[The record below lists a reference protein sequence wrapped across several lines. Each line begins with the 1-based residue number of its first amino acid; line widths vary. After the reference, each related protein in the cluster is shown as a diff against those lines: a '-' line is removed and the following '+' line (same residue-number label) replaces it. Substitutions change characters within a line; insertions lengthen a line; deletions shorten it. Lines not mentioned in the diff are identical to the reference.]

1 MTESVSSTA
10 GGIPERV
17 LGRTGVRLTELGL
30 GGVGFGGSQ
39 SSSPP
44 RIADCLDAFAAAWEA
59 GVRYFD
65 TAPWYGRGMSE
76 RRVGEA
82 LLARPL
88 GGYVLS
94 TKVGRLLR
102 PRPRASVEP
111 GWNRGLEFEVRF
123 DYGYDGVMRSYEDS
137 LQRLGVP
144 GIDLALVHDLDAGYH
159 APPERMDAHV
169 AQLIT
174 GGWNALRDLREAG
187 LVRGIGF
194 GINAVGY
201 IPRFLQLFDV
211 DFFLV
216 AQPYTLLDQSGLA
229 EELPLCQE
237 RGVGIVIGAPFQ
249 SGILATGAVAGAR
262 YNYGDARPD
271 QIARVQA
278 IQAVCDRHQVP
289 LGAAALQ
296 FPLGH
301 PAVASVIPGAL
312 EGAHVRANVEA
323 FRHPIPVDFWE
334 ELKAERLLP
343 AGAPTPR

>member
-1 MTESVSSTA
+1 MAETVSTTVD
-10 GGIPERV
+10 GIPERT

-39 SSSPP
+39 SQSFP
-44 RIADCLDAFAAAWEA
+44 RIADCLDAFDAAWEA
-59 GVRYFD
+59 GIRYFD

-82 LLARPL
+82 LLERPL

-102 PRPRASVEP
+102 PRPRASVKP
-111 GWNRGLEFEVRF
+111 GWDRGLEFEVRF

-144 GIDLALVHDLDAGYH
+144 GIDLALVHDLDTGYH
-159 APPERMDAHV
+159 SPSERMDAHV

-174 GGWNALRDLREAG
+174 GGWNALRDLREQG
-187 LVRGIGF
+187 LVKGIGF

-201 IPRFLQLFDV
+201 IPRFLRLFDV

-216 AQPYTLLDQSGLA
+216 AQPYTLLDQGALR

-237 RGVGIVIGAPFQ
+237 RGVGVVIGAPFQ
-249 SGILATGAVAGAR
+249 SGILATGSVAGAR
-262 YNYGDARPD
+262 YNYGDATAE
-271 QIARVQA
+271 QVTRVRA
-278 IQAVCDRHQVP
+278 IEAVCERHGVP
-289 LGAAALQ
+289 LSAAALQ

-301 PAVASVIPGAL
+301 PSVASVIPGAL
-312 EGAHVRANVEA
+312 EAAHVRANVDA
-323 FRHPIPVDFWE
+323 FRHPIPATFWE
-334 ELKAERLLP
+334 ELRAEGLLP
-343 AGAPTPR
+343 ADAPTPP

>member
-1 MTESVSSTA
+1 MAETVTTVD
-10 GGIPERV
+10 GIPERV

-39 SSSPP
+39 SPTAP
-44 RIADCLDAFAAAWEA
+44 RIADCLDAFEAAWDA

-76 RRVGEA
+76 HRVGTA
-82 LLARPL
+82 LLQRPL
-88 GGYVLS
+88 GQYVLS

-102 PRPRASVEP
+102 PRPRSAVAAE
-111 GWNRGLEFEVRF
+111 WDRGLDFEVRF
-123 DYGYDGVMRSYEDS
+123 DYSYAGVMRSYEDS
-137 LQRLGVP
+137 LQRLGLP
-144 GIDLALVHDLDAGYH
+144 AIDLALVHDLDTGYH
-159 APPERMDAHV
+159 SPPERLEAHL

-174 GGWNALRDLREAG
+174 GGWNALRDLRESG
-187 LVRGIGF
+187 LVKGIGF

-216 AQPYTLLDQSGLA
+216 AQPYTLLDQRALRD
-229 EELPLCQE
+229 ELPLCQE

-262 YNYGDARPD
+262 YNYGNATDE
-271 QIARVQA
+271 QVTRVRA
-278 IQAVCDRHQVP
+278 IQAVCDRYQVP

-301 PAVASVIPGAL
+301 PSVASVIPGAL

-323 FRHPIPVDFWE
+323 FRHPIPATFWE
-334 ELKAERLLP
+334 ELRAEALI
-343 AGAPTPR
+343 AADAPTPS